1 MYRRKQSLSSDQGP
15 AGSGQTASL
24 GVPSRGRVGSPVLGP
39 STISGP
45 NSRASSSS
53 QVPASPQ
60 NYTFPV
66 AKVLFYL
73 SSGDLGLIPSVVG
86 CPPVNGASCRS
97 VGEVSSGKSLGL
109 VRPFIPRWPGGAAGE
124 ACLLGSDSCSLPKAS
139 RPQRG
144 GKCLLEKHKGHKCLG
159 LHSMEQRTWLPVTGP
174 ENKACPSTRLIKL
187 PTWSLRPAPGRQII
201 FSHGALGKGQGGI
214 DS

>member
-1 MYRRKQSLSSDQGP
+1 MYRQKQPLSSDQGP

-24 GVPSRGRVGSPVLGP
+24 GVPSRGRVGSPGLGP
-39 STISGP
+39 SPISGP

-53 QVPASPQ
+53 QVPARPQ

-109 VRPFIPRWPGGAAGE
+109 ARLSFPAGLGGLLVRPACWGLTAA
-124 ACLLGSDSCSLPKAS
+124 AC
-139 RPQRG
+139 RR
-144 GKCLLEKHKGHKCLG
+144 
-159 LHSMEQRTWLPVTGP
+159 
-174 ENKACPSTRLIKL
+174 
-187 PTWSLRPAPGRQII
+187 RPA
-201 FSHGALGKGQGGI
+201 LKGEENVSLKNVKGT
-214 DS
+214 SA